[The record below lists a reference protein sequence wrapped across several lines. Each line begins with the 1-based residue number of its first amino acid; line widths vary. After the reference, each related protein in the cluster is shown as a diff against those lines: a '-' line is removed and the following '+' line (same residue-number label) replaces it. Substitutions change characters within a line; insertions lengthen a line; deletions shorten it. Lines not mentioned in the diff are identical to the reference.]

1 MYTGN
6 IDVWGILWADIDFSS
21 YSLLSMLSF
30 GFIQSAFN
38 LMDETGC
45 QKKKITVP
53 KKKNLMNNFLFG
65 VSSVSYLC
73 LYVHFSHCHKLKGA
87 FILLSFLQSS
97 LCVRV
102 NDPAVKASFI
112 LYFSPVFHLVSAGF
126 SETFKAV
133 KKMRIYLRAQLHHC
147 RYHIN

>member
-1 MYTGN
+1 MSGEYYGP
-6 IDVWGILWADIDFSS
+6 ISIFLHILSS
-21 YSLLSMLSF
+21 LCCHLVSF
-30 GFIQSAFN
+30 NRHLISWMRLVA
-38 LMDETGC
+38 
-45 QKKKITVP
+45 KKKITVP